1 MQKLAY
7 ATQLDKLADGVEAQ
21 LKALSKGIE

>member
-7 ATQLDKLADGVEAQ
+7 ATQLDKLADGLEAQ
-21 LKALSKGIE
+21 LQALNKEIE